1 MKILPRPFTALLAA
15 TIALALTGG
24 DLMAAKKDKDKGG
37 GNDRKGK
44 KEQVQRRSGGGGG
57 GDRSPRVA
65 HSKPAA
71 PKPEHRVAARSAQ
84 KPKADKPSSRDRKHD
99 TTRLAVQRS
108 SKGRDDNARKRSE
121 DIARHQLA
129 SSSAASRARAADA
142 NRKSIERSQNVAKA
156 RERGNNDRDRARVAA
171 ASRDVNRNRADVRR
185 DVSRDRADVR
195 REIDRRNIG
204 TVASS
209 AVNRDRDRDGDR
221 RTRSHRDRSHYTER
235 HDHDHN
241 HNYDWYRSNGYYY
254 DHDYYRTYHR
264 HRYYN
269 DSLGVFLFSL
279 TAPPAYVYE
288 STPYAYDS
296 TPNYYSGYGYQTR
309 VAVQEE
315 LARAGYY
322 DGTLD
327 GVIGP
332 GTRSAIYAYQQDYG
346 LYASGQI
353 DDQLLQS
360 LGLTSY

>member
-1 MKILPRPFTALLAA
+1 MKILSRPFTALLAA

-37 GNDRKGK
+37 SDRKGK
-44 KEQVQRRSGGGGG
+44 KEQVQRRSSGGG

-65 HSKPAA
+65 HSKPSA
-71 PKPEHRVAARSAQ
+71 PKHEHRVAARSAP

-142 NRKSIERSQNVAKA
+142 NRKSIERSQNIAKA
-156 RERGNNDRDRARVAA
+156 RGNDKDRVDRARVAA

-185 DVSRDRADVR
+185 DVSRNRTDVR
-195 REIDRRNIG
+195 REIDRRDIG
-204 TVASS
+204 TVASRS
-209 AVNRDRDRDGDR
+209 VNRDGGSDR
-221 RTRSHRDRSHYTER
+221 RSHSHRDRSHYTER

-241 HNYDWYRSNGYYY
+241 HNYSWYRSNGYYY

-269 DSLGVFLFSL
+269 DALGVFLFAA

-288 STPYAYDS
+288 SEPYYYDS

-322 DGTLD
+322 EGTLD